1 MTISNNPGPQIPQSN
16 PLGDNATGTTISTT
30 GKVTTGGQN
39 ANVKQDA
46 TIKGTEGV
54 AQSEKANIGETST
67 IKAAND
73 IPTSDVYSAV
83 NLDSENPKIPPSREA
98 KPQSKVNPWLTSFF
112 LTALTVNFTAIAMLG
127 KEIHKA
133 ESKFT
138 VQMLEK
144 VWKQAVQTA
153 DLIMAKAQTE
163 ANMHLA
169 MAISA
174 MVGLAVSIAGTA
186 LALGGLFKTSAA
198 KSRAK
203 ALDLDSPTTPK
214 SGEVQAG
221 PSPLAPK
228 RPSVDAP
235 QSPKNSYLTENTN
248 SPVVGREFPAGKPAG
263 SKSPK
268 ALGKEP
274 PAPVPEQERIAQAKT
289 TGKAMTM
296 IGTGIQQSANSVK
309 EIIENIVQMIFKPI
323 LAKFD
328 GDIEK
333 SRAVK
338 DLASKALDSSIQAF
352 NQANDM
358 VDGATRAID
367 KLSETIKAHSINSR
381 G

>member
-1 MTISNNPGPQIPQSN
+1 MTISNNPFIPQSN

-39 ANVKQDA
+39 ANIKQDA
-46 TIKGTEGV
+46 TVKGTEGV
-54 AQSEKANIGETST
+54 AQSEKATIGETST
-67 IKAAND
+67 IKAANAVAPAD
-73 IPTSDVYSAV
+73 SPIV
-83 NLDSENPKIPPSREA
+83 NLDSENPKISPPGNS

-112 LTALTVNFTAIAMLG
+112 LTALTVNYTAIAMLG

-133 ESKFT
+133 EGKFM

-169 MAISA
+169 LAISA
-174 MVGLAVSIAGTA
+174 MVGLAVSVAGTA
-186 LALGGLFKTSAA
+186 LSLGGLFKTSAA
-198 KSRAK
+198 KARAK
-203 ALDLDSPTTPK
+203 ALDAAEPTTPK
-214 SGEVQAG
+214 AGDVQAG
-221 PSPLAPK
+221 PTPLKTQANAPQ
-228 RPSVDAP
+228 RPSVNAP
-235 QSPKNSYLTENTN
+235 ETAP
-248 SPVVGREFPAGKPAG
+248 VGREFSTSSTTQPGKA
-263 SKSPK
+263 PK
-268 ALGKEP
+268 GLGKKEP
-274 PAPVPEQERIAQAKT
+274 ATPQTEQQKAAEAKT
-289 TGKAMTM
+289 SGKAMSVV
-296 IGTGIQQSANSVK
+296 GSGIQQSANSVR
-309 EIIENIVQMIFKPI
+309 EIIDNVIQMIFKPI

-333 SRAVK
+333 TRAVK

-352 NQANDM
+352 NGANDI

-367 KLSETIKAHSINSR
+367 KLSETIRAHSINSR